1 MLPNFLQTI
10 VVAASLV
17 AASDPLVVS
26 LPYGGFRGFVAGN
39 LTQFLGIPFAHS
51 ERFRG
56 PTSPIPFRGVRDA
69 IEYGPACPQQAMS
82 NFGGG
87 PIIPAFP
94 SVLEDCK
101 CLTLDIFKP
110 QVMTSAHQL
119 PVSVVCGFAVGNS
132 RNDDLRPLVERSI
145 QTHEPI
151 LVLTINYRV
160 TAFGFLPGKEAAAAG
175 VTNLGFRDQ
184 IAALRWVQRY
194 IHAFGRGFAPSCPS
208 YDSGGVSAGSMSTA
222 YLTLQNKY
230 NSNTLFRGALMQ
242 SGAAVH
248 IQPQSAGQSDY
259 DDLVRATQCTGAKDT
274 LDCLRRVP
282 FDSIMAAVNNTPTIS
297 SYRSVNLLWAPHI
310 DGDVVARDAWTSIN
324 QGLYAKIPL
333 ISTMCDDEGTLFSL
347 AAANISFLQDASPAE
362 LAQIARLYPDDP
374 TQGSPFDTGTAKII
388 GPQWKRTSAFIGD
401 MLISSPRR
409 FLLEHASTR
418 QNVWGSLNKM
428 GKSNVPVGA
437 YHTSDTA
444 IWFTNT
450 TGVYTLGMD
459 SLVNFVKRL
468 DPNGIAA
475 HRTDIWPKWNV
486 ASSKER
492 QSSLLTFS
500 DMRVNITADDFRKEA
515 IDFLN
520 EFREKYDGR
529 K

>member
-1 MLPNFLQTI
+1 MLPDFLQPI

-51 ERFRG
+51 ERFRA

-69 IEYGPACPQQAMS
+69 SEYGPACPQQAMS

-87 PIIPAFP
+87 PIITAFP
-94 SVLEDCK
+94 S
-101 CLTLDIFKP
+101 P
-110 QVMTSAHQL
+110 QVKTSAQQV
-119 PVSVVCGFAVGNS
+119 PVFVVWGFAIGNS

-145 QTHEPI
+145 QTKEPI
-151 LVLTINYRV
+151 LV
-160 TAFGFLPGKEAAAAG
+160 
-175 VTNLGFRDQ
+175 
-184 IAALRWVQRY
+184 
-194 IHAFGRGFAPSCPS
+194 S

-230 NSNTLFRGALMQ
+230 NSNTLFHGAFMQ

-259 DDLVRATQCTGAKDT
+259 DDLVRATQCTGVKDT

-282 FDSIMAAVNNTPTIS
+282 FDTIMAAVNNTPTIS
-297 SYRSVNLLWAPHI
+297 SYRSVNLLWAPHV
-310 DGDVVARDAWTSIN
+310 DGDVIARDAWTSIN
-324 QGLYAKIPL
+324 EGLYAKIPL

-347 AAANISFLQDASPAE
+347 AAANISTTAEFLDYIHDNFLQDGSPAE
-362 LAQIARLYPDDP
+362 LKQIARLYTDDP
-374 TQGSPFDTGTAKII
+374 TQGSPFDTGTANII

-409 FLLEHASTR
+409 

-428 GKSNVPVGA
+428 GKSNMPVGA

-459 SLVNFVKRL
+459 SLVNFVKTL

-475 HRTDIWPKWNV
+475 HRTDIWPKWNA

-492 QSSLLTFS
+492 KSSLLTFS
-500 DMRVNITADDFRKEA
+500 DTSVNITADDFRTEA
-515 IDFLN
+515 IDSLN